1 MVSLSSES
9 MEPIIRELGNVCAAQ
24 TFSVVLYCCTGGRD
38 VLTWNIY
45 KLQGFSGNSITW
57 LKVYIGFGLGE
68 MHISSPISGNQ
79 ITIFCHSRHSFVSV
93 CENISY
99 GDSQGVCIKVRSSSI
114 SWSLLQ
120 NV

>member
-1 MVSLSSES
+1 MVSRSSES

-24 TFSVVLYCCTGGRD
+24 TFSGCAILLHWGD
-38 VLTWNIY
+38 VRTWNIH
-45 KLQGFSGNSITW
+45 KEQGFSGNLITW
-57 LKVYIGFGLGE
+57 LKVYIGYGLGE
-68 MHISSPISGNQ
+68 MHIFRPISGNQ
-79 ITIFCHSRHSFVSV
+79 MSIFWHSHHSFISV

-99 GDSQGVCIKVRSSSI
+99 GDSQGICVKVSSSSV